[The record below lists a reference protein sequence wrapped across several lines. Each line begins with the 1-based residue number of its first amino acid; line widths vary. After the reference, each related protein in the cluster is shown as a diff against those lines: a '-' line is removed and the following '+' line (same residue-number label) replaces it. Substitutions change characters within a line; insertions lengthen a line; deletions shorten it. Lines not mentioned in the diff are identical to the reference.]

1 MPEDILSIVSMLLT
15 VIAVLLMA
23 YFFTRYIAGR
33 SPGGMRT
40 QGGKK
45 QLRVIEQVS
54 LGREQRVAVVQVGER
69 YFVLGITSSN
79 VNKLAE
85 LTEEERTLWQM
96 ESSAGGG
103 MGSSNPNFRDSLLK
117 VLEKKKK

>member
-1 MPEDILSIVSMLLT
+1 
-15 VIAVLLMA
+15 
-23 YFFTRYIAGR
+23 
-33 SPGGMRT
+33 MRT